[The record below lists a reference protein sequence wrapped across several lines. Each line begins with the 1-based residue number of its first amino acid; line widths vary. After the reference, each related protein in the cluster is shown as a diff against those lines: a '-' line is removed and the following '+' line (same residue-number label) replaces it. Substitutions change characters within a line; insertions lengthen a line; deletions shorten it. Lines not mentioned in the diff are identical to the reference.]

1 MKNTL
6 SQKAMESVAEFFDK
20 GYNCA
25 ESTFLTFRPY
35 VAPELSDDLV
45 KLATP
50 FGGGVGCAGC
60 LCGALSGAIMILG
73 AAKGRTNSDM
83 SLDPPYELSFEFHDK
98 FKAEFGE
105 TCCRILTRNE
115 FGSKEQAEAC
125 HKIITES
132 AGLLMDLLIDRGI
145 VNS

>member
-6 SQKAMESVAEFFDK
+6 SQKAMESVAEFFYK

-25 ESTFLTFRPY
+25 ESTFLAFRPF
-35 VAPELSDDLV
+35 VAPELSKDLV
-45 KLATP
+45 KLASP
-50 FGGGVGCAGC
+50 FGGGLGCAGC
-60 LCGALSGAIMILG
+60 TCGALSGAIMILG
-73 AAKGRTNSDM
+73 AARGRTNADM
-83 SLDPPYELSFEFHDK
+83 SIDPPYELSFEFHDK

-115 FGSKEQAEAC
+115 LGSKEQVEMC

-132 AGLLMDLLIDRGI
+132 AGILMNLLIDKGI